1 MPVLAELLAV
11 ITPPTC
17 AACGTAL
24 ERADPLVC
32 ASCSRALHWLGAGVC
47 RRCGLPSHR
56 GRGCPASQAAFATAW
71 APVAYDATAKD
82 LVRAL
87 KFRAALPL
95 AGLMAA
101 QIAAN
106 GPPWA
111 LGVAP
116 RAEAR
121 GDLAIVAV
129 PPASGRRRA
138 RGFDPAALIAAELA
152 QRLDLPVRDC
162 LRRRGRTPRQVG
174 ARRAER
180 RAAGRLSIEASSA
193 APTIALLVDDVHTT
207 GATLQASA
215 VALRA
220 AGAGRVHAVTYA
232 RTL

>member
-1 MPVLAELLAV
+1 M

-17 AACGTAL
+17 AACGSAL

-32 ASCSRALHWLGAGVC
+32 APCSRALRWLGSRVC

-56 GRGCPASQAAFATAW
+56 GRACPAATAAFATAW
-71 APVAYDATAKD
+71 APVAYEETARD

-116 RAEAR
+116 AAPPA
-121 GDLAIVAV
+121 GDLAVV
-129 PPASGRRRA
+129 PVPAASGRRRA
-138 RGFDPAALIAAELA
+138 RGFDPAALLAAELA
-152 QRLDLPVRDC
+152 ERLELDLRDC
-162 LRRRGRTPRQVG
+162 LRRRGRAPRQVG

-180 RAAGRLSIEASSA
+180 RAAGRLSIEVRA
-193 APTIALLVDDVHTT
+193 APPAVALLVDDVHTT
-207 GATLQASA
+207 GATLDACA
-215 VALRA
+215 RALRA
-220 AGAGRVHAVTYA
+220 AGAARVHAVTYA